1 MKISL
6 EKGLETI
13 KNYLESRGYEIV
25 SSESVADAYIYEN
38 TPISQIPV
46 KNFSPISSLASDPVL
61 LINAKGKTPEEIEI
75 ILTQKS
81 YNKIF

>member
-6 EKGLETI
+6 EKGLEKI
-13 KNYLESRGYEIV
+13 ENHLKSRGYEIV
-25 SSESVADAYIYEN
+25 SAESVADAYIYEN
-38 TPISQIPV
+38 TPLSQIPV
-46 KNFSPISSLASDPVL
+46 KNFSPIASLASDPVL
-61 LINAKGKTPEEIEI
+61 LVNAKGKTPDEIEM

>member
-6 EKGLETI
+6 EKGLEKI
-13 KNYLESRGYEIV
+13 ENHLKSRGYEIV
-25 SSESVADAYIYEN
+25 SAESVADAYIYEN

-46 KNFSPISSLASDPVL
+46 KNFSPIASLASDPL
-61 LINAKGKTPEEIEI
+61 LLVNAKGKTPDEIEM

>member
-6 EKGLETI
+6 EKGLEKI
-13 KNYLESRGYEIV
+13 ENHLKSRGFEIV
-25 SSESVADAYIYEN
+25 STESVADAYIYE
-38 TPISQIPV
+38 TTSISQIPV
-46 KNFSPISSLASDPVL
+46 KNFSPVSSLASDPVL
-61 LINAKGKTPEEIEI
+61 LVNAKGRTPEEIET